1 MSGCYSNVQ
10 VIGRLGQDVELRHTG
25 RGTAVTD
32 LSIATERRY
41 KQGDEWKSKTVWIKA
56 VLFGRRAEVAKE
68 YLGKGSRVFIAGELD
83 VNEWEDRNGQKRY
96 DLRIMASDMVFL
108 GSKEGGGRES
118 SSGGSGG
125 GGGQG
130 GIDDSEIPF
139 SPFIP

>member
-1 MSGCYSNVQ
+1 MGGCYSNVQ

-32 LSIATERRY
+32 LSLATERRY

-56 VLFGRRAEVAKE
+56 VLFGRRAEVAQQ
-68 YLGKGSRVFIAGELD
+68 YLSKGSRVFIAGELD

-108 GSKEGGGRES
+108 DAKEGSGGGRGNG
-118 SSGGSGG
+118 GGSGNG

-130 GIDDSEIPF
+130 GH
-139 SPFIP
+139 